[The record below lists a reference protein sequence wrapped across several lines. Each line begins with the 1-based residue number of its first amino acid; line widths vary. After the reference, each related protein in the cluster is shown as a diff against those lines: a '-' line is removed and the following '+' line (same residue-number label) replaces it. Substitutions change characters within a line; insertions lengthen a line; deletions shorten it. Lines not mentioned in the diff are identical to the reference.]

1 MFIARN
7 SHDDRTGNEISGGH
21 SGHTRTSGRKQ
32 GMLLAAVTAT
42 ATGLVLA
49 VPPSAPARA
58 VPLSAPAQA
67 AVNPMAVNPTGLD
80 SMSPQSLRLDAG
92 TLAQVRAYDR
102 YREREAAQRAKAKKA
117 LGFAR
122 KQIGKP
128 YRWGAEGPDSYDCS
142 GLTMAAWRKAD
153 VKIPRVTYDQYREV
167 KRKVKL
173 KNLEPG
179 DLIFFHG
186 RGHVGI
192 YAGHGRF
199 LHSPHTGARVRID
212 ELSAWRKSQFAGAVR
227 PGAPAYKKWSPSVK
241 ELARETGRKGVRETA
256 LRKPPDDQRTPQSPP
271 AADALPAATGTPRMT
286 APRYTPAQQD
296 APPGRPAS
304 KPNTRPWA
312 EYTAL

>member
-7 SHDDRTGNEISGGH
+7 SHDDRAGNEISGGH
-21 SGHTRTSGRKQ
+21 SGRTRTSGRKQ

-49 VPPSAPARA
+49 VPPGAPARA
-58 VPLSAPAQA
+58 AATPTAATPAELGSMAPE
-67 AVNPMAVNPTGLD
+67 
-80 SMSPQSLRLDAG
+80 SLRPDAG

-102 YREREAAQRAKAKKA
+102 YRKEEAAQRTKAKKA

-122 KQIGKP
+122 RQLGKP

-142 GLTMAAWRKAD
+142 GLTMAAWRRAD

-173 KNLEPG
+173 RNLEPG

-212 ELSAWRKSQFAGAVR
+212 GLSAWRKNQFAGAVR
-227 PGAPAYKKWSPSVK
+227 PGAPAYRKWSPSVR
-241 ELARETGRKGVRETA
+241 ELAEENGRKGVRKTA
-256 LRKPPDDQRTPQSPP
+256 FQKPPDHQRTPQAPPP
-271 AADALPAATGTPRMT
+271 AGAVPAATGTPRMT
-286 APRYTPAQQD
+286 ALRYTPARQD

-304 KPNTRPWA
+304 KPAAYPWA